1 MYPSA
6 SSTAISLRTVALE
19 TPSWWRSTR
28 AFEPIGSLGGNV
40 VGDDGAQDVKAAV
53 VRRRHFASSSEPFVL
68 AQAPRT
74 CTMVAYDAHSRRNFQ
89 AIGGAMI
96 FKAVR
101 DGKPYPEHRLSPR
114 SWATIPPR
122 QFRLDQLT
130 TVTTVLALDK
140 LLSEDSHFLRGS
152 VLPRREVEGRD
163 LTWRTACTGPC
174 AAPCG
179 TGRSSMPDSR
189 PRRGRPT
196 PGAPSIDQ
204 QVAEADSRPA
214 AARHR
219 APDHRTDHETR
230 RHHWPTGSVGV
241 RD

>member
-1 MYPSA
+1 
-6 SSTAISLRTVALE
+6 
-19 TPSWWRSTR
+19 
-28 AFEPIGSLGGNV
+28 
-40 VGDDGAQDVKAAV
+40 
-53 VRRRHFASSSEPFVL
+53 
-68 AQAPRT
+68 
-74 CTMVAYDAHSRRNFQ
+74 
-89 AIGGAMI
+89 MI

-101 DGKPYPEHRLSPR
+101 DGKPHPEHRLSPR

-140 LLSEDSHFLRGS
+140 LLSEDSTFYGDLFSHVVKWKGEIYLEDGLHRAVRSALRNRPIIHAR
-152 VLPRREVEGRD
+152 LLD
-163 LTWRTACTGPC
+163 LDAV
-174 AAPCG
+174 
-179 TGRSSMPDSR
+179 DL
-189 PRRGRPT
+189 T

-219 APDHRTDHETR
+219 APDRTDHETR